1 MTSKERCVLERLLA
15 TVDAYVNA
23 PSRGSAREQ
32 LRIALAGARS
42 DARLLLQSEEALL
55 QQRAA

>member
-1 MTSKERCVLERLLA
+1 MTAEERCVLERLLA
-15 TVDAYVNA
+15 AIDAYVNA

-32 LRIALAGARS
+32 LRIALAEARC
-42 DARLLLQSEEALL
+42 DARLLLRLEEALL